1 MTKHYNKRSGGGGAG
16 SEVYSLDDDLNK
28 PIEKTIIK
36 LGMWD
41 FSQCDPKR
49 CSGRR
54 LARMKMLQ
62 EFKLNSRFSGIILTP
77 TGQRTI
83 SAADKDI
90 IKQGGLAVVDCSWAQ
105 LEQVP
110 FQRLPKGNE
119 CLLPFLV
126 AANSVNYGKPY
137 KLNCAEA
144 LAAGLYI
151 TGSIEDAKLVM
162 SKFSYGEEFIRLN
175 KELLDLY
182 INGKNSDDI
191 IRIQDEWLHRKRSLR
206 EERLKEEEEEEC
218 LTSSSTSSS
227 SSSSSSD
234 YEVDKLGNRIEK
246 VLLSD

>member
-1 MTKHYNKRSGGGGAG
+1 MTKHHRTKTFSFCNGG
-16 SEVYSLDDDLNK
+16 DNDDLNNSIK
-28 PIEKTIIK
+28 KTEVR

-62 EFKLNSRFSGIILTP
+62 EFKLNSRFSGVILSP
-77 TGQRTI
+77 TGQRTL
-83 SAADKDI
+83 SPADKDI
-90 IKQGGLAVVDCSWAQ
+90 VKQGGLAVIDCSWAQ

-126 AANSVNYGKPY
+126 AANSVNYGRPY

-151 TGSIEDAKLVM
+151 TGSINDAELVM

-182 INGKNSDDI
+182 MVAKDSDDI
-191 IRIQDEWLHRKRSLR
+191 IRIQDEWLEEKRSLR
-206 EERLKEEEEEEC
+206 EQRLREEDDDDASD
-218 LTSSSTSSS
+218 SSSLSQTEQSSS
-227 SSSSSSD
+227 SSSSE
-234 YEVDKLGNRIEK
+234 YEIDKLGNRIEK
-246 VLLSD
+246 VLLAE

>member
-1 MTKHYNKRSGGGGAG
+1 MTKHHRTKTFALGNSG
-16 SEVYSLDDDLNK
+16 DNDDLNK
-28 PIEKTIIK
+28 SIEKTVVR

-62 EFKLNSRFSGIILTP
+62 EFKLNTRFSGVILSP
-77 TGQRTI
+77 TGQRTL
-83 SAADKDI
+83 SPADKDI
-90 IKQGGLAVVDCSWAQ
+90 LKQGGLAVIDCSWAQ

-126 AANSVNYGKPY
+126 AANSVNYGRPY

-151 TGSIEDAKLVM
+151 TGSIKDAELVM

-182 INGKNSDDI
+182 MRAKDSDDI
-191 IRIQDEWLHRKRSLR
+191 IRIQDEWLEEKRSLR
-206 EERLKEEEEEEC
+206 EQRLRGEKDASD
-218 LTSSSTSSS
+218 SSSLSQTEQSSPSSS
-227 SSSSSSD
+227 E
-234 YEVDKLGNRIEK
+234 YEIDKLGNRIEK
-246 VLLSD
+246 VLLAE